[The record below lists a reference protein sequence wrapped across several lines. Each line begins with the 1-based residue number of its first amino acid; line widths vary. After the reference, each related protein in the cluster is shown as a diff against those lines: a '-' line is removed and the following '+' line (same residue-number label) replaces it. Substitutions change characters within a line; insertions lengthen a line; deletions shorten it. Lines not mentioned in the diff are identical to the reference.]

1 MIRRAFAANLVPAV
15 ALWGFALAILLG
27 YSIHPPTRAVLDSLA
42 LLKKQLGLGF
52 SMPAQALASGLLPF
66 LFQKLQS
73 GSHRKTALVHVP
85 YLMLYWALEGAL
97 VDLFYGLQ
105 AQLFGDNARI
115 GTIVIKV
122 IVDMGLFSPLLSM
135 PLVVCA
141 FAFKDA
147 GFSFSKTR
155 ELLGRGWYKSRVIPV
170 YIAAL
175 LVWTPAVAVLY
186 ALPLGVQFPFQ
197 ATVACFWALILVIMT
212 DKK

>member
-1 MIRRAFAANLVPAV
+1 MIRRAFAANLVPALF
-15 ALWGFALAILLG
+15 LWCFALAVLVG
-27 YSIHPPTRAVLDSLA
+27 YSIHPPTRAALDALA

-73 GSHRKTALVHVP
+73 GAHRKTALAHVP
-85 YLMLYWALEGAL
+85 YLMCYWACQGAL
-97 VDLFYGLQ
+97 VDLFYAFQ
-105 AQLFGDNARI
+105 AQVFGDNARLS
-115 GTIVIKV
+115 TILLKIV
-122 IVDMGLFSPLLSM
+122 VDMGIFAPLVSM
-135 PLVVCA
+135 PLAVCA

-147 GFSFSKTR
+147 GFSLSKTR
-155 ELLGRGWYKSRVIPV
+155 QLLGANWYRHRVVPV

-212 DKK
+212 DR

>member
-15 ALWGFALAILLG
+15 FLWSFALAILVG
-27 YSIHPPTRAVLDSLA
+27 YWLHPPTRAALDALA
-42 LLKKQLGLGF
+42 VFKKQLGLGF

-66 LFQKLQS
+66 VFQGFQS
-73 GSHRKTALVHVP
+73 GSHRKTALIHVP
-85 YLMLYWALEGAL
+85 YLMLYWASQGAL
-97 VDLFYGLQ
+97 VDWFYGFQ
-105 AQLFGDNARI
+105 AQVFGDNARLE
-115 GTIVIKV
+115 TILLKV
-122 IVDMGLFSPLLSM
+122 LVDMGLFAPFLSM

-147 GFSFSKTR
+147 GFSPAKTR
-155 ELLGRGWYKSRVIPV
+155 QLLGPNWYRERVIPV

-197 ATVACFWALILVIMT
+197 ATVACFWGLVLVIMT
-212 DKK
+212 DK